1 MAVSVQEDSE
11 TLLARSRAKI
21 TSLWLDLQSG
31 KIPTRAELNRQ
42 MTEYLDD
49 LEVNHRDAYLAL
61 QPELPL
67 LRRAVIGDNALHSFT
82 N

>member
-21 TSLWLDLQSG
+21 TGLWLDLQSG
-31 KIPTRAELNRQ
+31 KIKRAELNRK

-67 LRRAVIGDNALHSFT
+67 LRRAVIGDNALPSFT
-82 N
+82 D